1 MSQESWQSG
10 SVLHG
15 TVDRT
20 TDAQPETPL
29 LALSLYRP
37 SDWSV
42 LEAVGE
48 MDTQSVV
55 RLRTMLLAAGTNVVL
70 DLRRVSFMDAS
81 GLGVLATCGH
91 RARRLGGVVR
101 LVGPTRQIRQ
111 LLTLTRLDQVLPVF
125 ESLEEALA
133 QTAPSS

>member
-1 MSQESWQSG
+1 M
-10 SVLHG
+10 
-15 TVDRT
+15 T
-20 TDAQPETPL
+20 TEPQPETPL
-29 LALSLYRP
+29 LTLSLYRRG
-37 SDWSV
+37 DWSV
-42 LEAVGE
+42 LEAAGE

-55 RLRTMLLAAGTNVVL
+55 RLRTMLLAAGSTAVL

-111 LLTLTRLDQVLPVF
+111 LLALTRLDQVLPVF
-125 ESLEEALA
+125 ESMEEALA